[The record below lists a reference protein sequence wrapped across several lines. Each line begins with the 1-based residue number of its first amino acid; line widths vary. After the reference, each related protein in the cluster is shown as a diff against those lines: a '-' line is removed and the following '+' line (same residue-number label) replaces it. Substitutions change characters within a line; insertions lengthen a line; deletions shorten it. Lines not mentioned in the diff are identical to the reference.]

1 MSRQHSTSDPNA
13 MTIFRQTFLLFLFL
27 LCMAGSNLASAP
39 APGPLA
45 TVEKVDLNR
54 YVGKWHEIALF
65 PNRFQAQCV
74 ADTTATYALK
84 PNGRIEVTNR
94 CRTAE
99 GKTDMAI
106 GEAKLAVDDG
116 SNAKLK
122 VRFAPA
128 YLAWLPQVWGNYWV
142 IELEPNYQF
151 VVVSE
156 PTREFLWI
164 LSRTPQLSDAALAGI
179 KSRLMTRGF
188 DVAKLQFKPQ
198 ALQ

>member
-1 MSRQHSTSDPNA
+1 MSRQALVLIVVLLLGPAHANA
-13 MTIFRQTFLLFLFL
+13 PTQSLGELT
-27 LCMAGSNLASAP
+27 
-39 APGPLA
+39 

-54 YVGKWHEIALF
+54 YIGKWHEIALF

-74 ADTTATYALK
+74 DDTTATYALK

-94 CRTAE
+94 CRTSD
-99 GKTDMAI
+99 GKTDVAV
-106 GEAKLAVDDG
+106 GEAKLAVEDG

-142 IELEPNYQF
+142 IELDPDYQF

-156 PTREFLWI
+156 PNREFLWI
-164 LSRTPQLSDAALAGI
+164 LSRTPALGDATLSGI
-179 KSRLMTRGF
+179 KTRLTARGF
-188 DVAKLQFKPQ
+188 DIAKLQFKPHS
-198 ALQ
+198 AK

>member
-1 MSRQHSTSDPNA
+1 MSRQALVLIVVLLLGPAHANA
-13 MTIFRQTFLLFLFL
+13 PTQSLGELT
-27 LCMAGSNLASAP
+27 
-39 APGPLA
+39 

-54 YVGKWHEIALF
+54 YIGKWHEIALF

-74 ADTTATYALK
+74 GDTTATYAFK

-94 CRTAE
+94 CRTSD
-99 GKTDMAI
+99 GKTDVAV
-106 GEAKLAVDDG
+106 GEAKLAVEDG

-142 IELEPNYQF
+142 IELDPDYQF

-156 PTREFLWI
+156 PNREFLWI
-164 LSRTPQLSDAALAGI
+164 LSRTPALSDATLSGI
-179 KSRLMTRGF
+179 KTRLTARGF
-188 DVAKLQFKPQ
+188 DIAKLQFKPHS
-198 ALQ
+198 AK

>member
-1 MSRQHSTSDPNA
+1 MTMLRQAIVLTAVLLLGPAHANA
-13 MTIFRQTFLLFLFL
+13 PTQSLSELT
-27 LCMAGSNLASAP
+27 
-39 APGPLA
+39 
-45 TVEKVDLNR
+45 TVDKVDLNR

-65 PNRFQAQCV
+65 PNRFQAQCL

-94 CRTAE
+94 CRTQD
-99 GKTDMAI
+99 GKTDVAV
-106 GEAKLAVDDG
+106 GEAKLAVEDG

-142 IELEPNYQF
+142 IELDANYQF

-156 PTREFLWI
+156 PNREFLWI
-164 LSRTPQLSDAALAGI
+164 LSRTPALNESTLAGI
-179 KSRLMTRGF
+179 KTRLTARGF

-198 ALQ
+198 STQ

>member
-1 MSRQHSTSDPNA
+1 MSMSRQALVLIVVLLLGPAHANA
-13 MTIFRQTFLLFLFL
+13 PTQSLGELT
-27 LCMAGSNLASAP
+27 
-39 APGPLA
+39 

-54 YVGKWHEIALF
+54 YIGKWHEIALF

-74 ADTTATYALK
+74 GDTTANYALK

-94 CRTAE
+94 CRTSD
-99 GKTDMAI
+99 GKTDVAV
-106 GEAKLAVDDG
+106 GEAKLAVEDG

-142 IELEPNYQF
+142 IELDPDYQF

-156 PTREFLWI
+156 PNREFLWI
-164 LSRTPQLSDAALAGI
+164 LSRTPALGDATLSGI
-179 KSRLMTRGF
+179 KTRLTARGF
-188 DVAKLQFKPQ
+188 DIAKLQFKPHS
-198 ALQ
+198 AK